1 MYNALDFTYILYY
14 AGGVWI
20 INKKNMFHL
29 FSDREITFFSADFQG
44 QERVCMHNT
53 HPLLA
58 LKI

>member
-44 QERVCMHNT
+44 QERVCGVY
-53 HPLLA
+53 A
-58 LKI
+58 